1 VRPSDGSASWQEILY
16 LLLAVVGLAGTWAQ
30 GYGYLQ
36 LGLVGG
42 NVQFWKDAFA
52 GPASAFLAV
61 DILVLAAAVFIWL
74 FGEGRRLGI
83 AAGWMWA
90 CFLGALF
97 IGISFAVPLFM
108 AVRERRLRRLRPDER
123 AAPAGLDLV
132 AIAIAVAIGVAAA
145 GYSLCHAS

>member
-1 VRPSDGSASWQEILY
+1 MNDSGGKVSWQEILY
-16 LLLAVVGLAGTWAQ
+16 FLLALAGLAGTWAQ
-30 GYGYLQ
+30 GYGYLG

-97 IGISFAVPLFM
+97 IGISFAVPLFL
-108 AVRERRLRRLRPDER
+108 AVRERRLRLERPAER
-123 AAPAGLDLV
+123 GAPAGLDVL
-132 AIAIAVAIGVAAA
+132 AIAIAVAIGIAAA
-145 GYSLCHAS
+145 GYSLAHAS